1 MLQKI
6 INLVFVISAT
16 GIIVVSMLLAVGNTM
31 PGGDISYSIGWI
43 WGFISGLCLWAT
55 SQGFSTKLF

>member
-6 INLVFVISAT
+6 INLVFVISAMS
-16 GIIVVSMLLAVGNTM
+16 IIIVSMLFAIGNIQ
-31 PGGDISYSIGWI
+31 GDVSYSIGWI

-55 SQGFSTKLF
+55 SQGFATRLF